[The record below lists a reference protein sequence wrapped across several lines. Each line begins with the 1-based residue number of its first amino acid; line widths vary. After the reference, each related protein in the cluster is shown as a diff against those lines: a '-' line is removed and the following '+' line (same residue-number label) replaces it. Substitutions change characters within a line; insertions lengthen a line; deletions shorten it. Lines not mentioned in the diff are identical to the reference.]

1 MMLIFRAYWLGLD
14 VKCDFSLC
22 ENAPDCSKE
31 NEEYNNCLDNCDNL
45 YQVLG
50 DCQKNDGC
58 EEGEKPWDQCR
69 VLTKEGIAF
78 NVNQC
83 LVKSYTQDLV
93 HGSLVVH
100 DRATCWNNC
109 KGVNPNAITAAG
121 VALVALSGI
130 GSTAGLGP
138 GAVGL
143 VGAVGAGEVTRR
155 QGCYFSRLKFKK
167 PDRRL
172 KLA

>member
-1 MMLIFRAYWLGLD
+1 MSYKLPCNFD
-14 VKCDFSLC
+14 LC
-22 ENAPDCSKE
+22 EDASAECKDEDKWTE
-31 NEEYNNCLDNCDNL
+31 
-45 YQVLG
+45 
-50 DCQKNDGC
+50 
-58 EEGEKPWDQCR
+58 CR

-83 LVKSYTQDLV
+83 LVESSPANV
-93 HGSLVVH
+93 
-100 DRATCWNNC
+100 RATCHNNC

>member
-1 MMLIFRAYWLGLD
+1 MGAKGLP
-14 VKCDFSLC
+14 CDFDLC
-22 ENAPDCSKE
+22 EDATAQECKDEDKWTE
-31 NEEYNNCLDNCDNL
+31 
-45 YQVLG
+45 
-50 DCQKNDGC
+50 
-58 EEGEKPWDQCR
+58 CR

-83 LVKSYTQDLV
+83 LVQGIDPLTGNPV
-93 HGSLVVH
+93 NH
-100 DRATCWNNC
+100 RATCHNNC

-121 VALVALSGI
+121 VALTALSGI

-155 QGCYFSRLKFKK
+155 QQTVLMTFSLLGREVMNQMNTCPEGFCRMNGNCCRLI
-167 PDRRL
+167 RRRGRMICPL
-172 KLA
+172 RPNRCRS